1 MLLALLALHGCA
13 SRQRTTPGEPAAGG
27 TAAAPGARAD
37 ASLAGERQWLQ
48 SWFAGTPVVIT
59 QRHDGPVQIE
69 IPREFCFDAGRSAV
83 KPALAAVL
91 DKVAQS
97 LRRTPQARLALLAA
111 PGDSAASTP
120 LPLQRATQIRAHLL
134 SRGVPA
140 TQLGSPSRTEATA
153 VQLQMDIVAL

>member
-13 SRQRTTPGEPAAGG
+13 SRTAPGAPGAAG
-27 TAAAPGARAD
+27 TAAASAARAD
-37 ASLAGERQWLQ
+37 ASLVGERQWLQ
-48 SWFAGTPVVIT
+48 SWFAGTPVLIT
-59 QRHDGPVQIE
+59 QHRDGPVQIE
-69 IPREFCFDAGRSAV
+69 IPREFCFNAGRSAV

-111 PGDSAASTP
+111 PGDSAAATP

-140 TQLGSPSRTEATA
+140 TQLGSPSRTEAAA